1 MSSYITVSIDEFYTY
16 FPEFNTDDYTTIAS
30 AALARAQ
37 VYISLKNWGR
47 LQDDK
52 RVLAVYLLMAHLATL
67 MYKTSTGDT
76 SSTSGRVASASV
88 GEVSISYE
96 ALPTSTDDFDYWL
109 SLTPYGLELLAL
121 LNTLT
126 AAPFYIGGSYE
137 RVY

>member
-16 FPEFNTDDYTTIAS
+16 FPEFNTDDYTTIAA

-52 RVLAVYLLMAHLATL
+52 RALAVYLLTAHLAAL

-96 ALPTSTDDFDYWL
+96 ALPSSTDDFDYWL